1 MGTLP
6 SSGWQLVFMPSYA
19 LFFYQGEKDFGSKVW
34 GQDCLY
40 KQSHSQ
46 CDGQSH
52 SLTSQHLPVAH
63 CPTCPWVRIISPF
76 PCSFIL
82 CIPVSNASTDSCS
95 CTARTWKFPLEK
107 FSQAR
112 RQEANATG
120 CVMSSSWW
128 SGILDWLPS
137 VKCSRIKVQLSN
149 KNTAFWHYSLLYSG
163 NA

>member
-63 CPTCPWVRIISPF
+63 CPTCPRVWIVSPF

-82 CIPVSNASTDSCS
+82 CIPVSNASTDSCKGMAAPALLGLGS
-95 CTARTWKFPLEK
+95 SLWRNSHRLGGRRLTLQAVSWAPPGGQEYWTDFPL
-107 FSQAR
+107 
-112 RQEANATG
+112 
-120 CVMSSSWW
+120 
-128 SGILDWLPS
+128 
-137 VKCSRIKVQLSN
+137 LS
-149 KNTAFWHYSLLYSG
+149 AQG
-163 NA
+163 